1 MNKKKIFWGILGVVL
16 VGLIIFASTYKY
28 KDSHFRKEGVRVRLD
43 EYALEVDR
51 ECDQSDIATCLINLD
66 VNGEKEKLVF
76 EYINFQDNGF
86 PETLVATING
96 KEIFRK
102 DNLDFTKNTYY
113 DYFSH
118 VNVIGDKVV
127 FTYTDGSYSDGRST
141 VLYAVNKDGEKVLE
155 ESIIGDNDMKIKDYS
170 YYDDFAT
177 VEDNVITLYTSRLNY
192 SNYIGEDYICDV
204 KSSDVVEAYYTY
216 TYKDGEFVKK
226 LDKKITAKEYIANN
240 EISCS

>member
-51 ECDQSDIATCLINLD
+51 ECDQSDVATCLINLD
-66 VNGEKEKLVF
+66 VNGEKEKLV
-76 EYINFQDNGF
+76 
-86 PETLVATING
+86 
-96 KEIFRK
+96 
-102 DNLDFTKNTYY
+102 Y